1 MTRRGAGVGMAACLL
16 LATGAY
22 GSIRGGGFERFIE
35 DNGSIADI
43 VARGFGFG
51 IDAITISGQRELL
64 STEVLKIA
72 GIRQQESLLF
82 LDVNTIRER
91 LVASPII
98 QTANVR
104 KLYPNQL
111 VITIGERTA
120 DALWQRDGEV
130 LIIAADGRIIDKMR
144 DQRYSQLPF
153 IVGAGANKRYAEYMR
168 ILAAAGPLKHQIR
181 AGTLIGERRW
191 TIKFAN
197 NLDLKLPESAPEDA
211 MAQFVTLNKA
221 YDLLDKDMLIADM
234 RVQGRFIGQLSEEA
248 MARRE
253 DAKKKRPKRKGGA
266 A

>member
-1 MTRRGAGVGMAACLL
+1 MAACLL

-22 GSIRGGGFERFIE
+22 GTIRGGGFERFIAE
-35 DNGSIADI
+35 NGSIADI

-51 IDAITISGQRELL
+51 IDAITISGQR
-64 STEVLKIA
+64 
-72 GIRQQESLLF
+72 
-82 LDVNTIRER
+82 DVNVIRER

-153 IVGAGANKRYAEYMR
+153 IVGAGANKKYDEYMR
-168 ILAAAGPLKHQIR
+168 ILAAAGPLRNRIR

-197 NLDLKLPESAPEDA
+197 GLDLKLPEAAPEDA
-211 MAQFVTLNKA
+211 MAQFVALNKI
-221 YDLLDKDMLIADM
+221 YDLLDKDLLVADM
-234 RVQGRFIGQLSEEA
+234 RVQGRFVGQLSEEA
-248 MARRE
+248 MSRRE
-253 DAKKKRPKRKGGA
+253 DARKKRPKRKGGA